1 MRHNSKRKGK
11 MMWASKA
18 KEPGLTV
25 DGHWSEAVFFIPI
38 TGWLITVGEHHKT
51 QTLFAVTHPC
61 FFPSHLGLQYHLS
74 PASCLS
80 LDCEMNSRRILS
92 RRNTGEC
99 WVHPLAS
106 LYMCIKKNSKFT
118 FKRPPQT
125 TVPSIRQLLQRLWD
139 TGLHAKMKTNYL
151 THILKRQLGKLYFL
165 YFWRL
170 NIFNFPTSQI
180 LFSGILRQS
189 QKKQVSMRDL
199 CYKNTY
205 FLWSDDYNVYI
216 YTWILLKVV
225 LYMYNLIWSW
235 LKTKGEISF

>member
-25 DGHWSEAVFFIPI
+25 DGYWSEH
-38 TGWLITVGEHHKT
+38 T
-51 QTLFAVTHPC
+51 
-61 FFPSHLGLQYHLS
+61 
-74 PASCLS
+74 
-80 LDCEMNSRRILS
+80 

-106 LYMCIKKNSKFT
+106 LNMCIKKNSKFT

-199 CYKNTY
+199 FYKIHTFFEVMIIMYTY
-205 FLWSDDYNVYI
+205 TPEFY
-216 YTWILLKVV
+216 
-225 LYMYNLIWSW
+225 
-235 LKTKGEISF
+235 